1 MVSRYGADESA
12 GQLVSDRLTWL
23 AQSVQSVWGLED
35 DHIELAAWAGRCH
48 EIGTAISQKHYHHHS
63 AYLIENTDMA
73 GFSQNEQE
81 IMAVFLRGQR
91 GKLAPDLLSTVA
103 DEARDSL
110 GKLTALLRIA
120 VMFKWSESTD
130 DFDTLTA
137 VPEKNKLVIYVPLG
151 WRKRHPLT
159 LWEIKTS
166 KSILAKLGVTI
177 TLRNKRDD

>member
-1 MVSRYGADESA
+1 
-12 GQLVSDRLTWL
+12 
-23 AQSVQSVWGLED
+23 
-35 DHIELAAWAGRCH
+35 
-48 EIGTAISQKHYHHHS
+48 
-63 AYLIENTDMA
+63 
-73 GFSQNEQE
+73 
-81 IMAVFLRGQR
+81 VFLRGQR
-91 GKLAPDLLSTVA
+91 GKVAPDLLSTVA

-120 VMFKWSESTD
+120 VMLKWSESTD

-166 KSILAKLGVTI
+166 KSVLAKLGVTI